1 MFTDQAEF
9 SALSPPRRLA
19 KLKSSEREEKVRLA
33 LEEGERA
40 GAFVRRNIGGQECW
54 RLKTVAPARAPKVE
68 MSESGGFV
76 SERTVMQEAEVAMP
90 QTPFQPECRDPV
102 FQPQF
107 RDWRGRQRARE
118 KEDVERRRRSR
129 GGNNSSEVMNGC
141 EKVVRGKSSAKTKK
155 PPQPPPGGNG
165 TGGGPGE
172 SVGRRR
178 KPDVPREENGGGGR
192 VSDPTPR
199 KLPRVAMKF
208 CTPPEQF
215 PISDGD
221 EDADTDGQRRRMKAV
236 MSVRNRASIS
246 MVEGFRR
253 RRSSETKQQLR
264 LKQQQ
269 QLESGGSVLDRL
281 IPRLPESSPNP
292 FLMFEALPR
301 DKTASPTS
309 TPSPSSSLRGKRR
322 AREKAEAEAATASL
336 LARLL
341 REERRANKKG
351 GKLGRGNGVRRRFED
366 PKVRRGLRSSPPSSS
381 SPRKGGLRVIGR
393 KKAGGREE
401 LLLLVRREESE
412 QVEY

>member
-1 MFTDQAEF
+1 M
-9 SALSPPRRLA
+9 
-19 KLKSSEREEKVRLA
+19 
-33 LEEGERA
+33 
-40 GAFVRRNIGGQECW
+40 
-54 RLKTVAPARAPKVE
+54 APARAPKVE
-68 MSESGGFV
+68 MPGSCGFV
-76 SERTVMQEAEVAMP
+76 SERTVMQEAEIAMP

-107 RDWRGRQRARE
+107 RDWRGRQKARE

-129 GGNNSSEVMNGC
+129 GGNNSTEVMNGC

-155 PPQPPPGGNG
+155 PLQPPPGGNG

-178 KPDVPREENGGGGR
+178 KPEVPREESRGGGR
-192 VSDPTPR
+192 VSDPTQR

-215 PISDGD
+215 PISDD
-221 EDADTDGQRRRMKAV
+221 EEDADMDGQRRRMKAV
-236 MSVRNRASIS
+236 MSVRNQASIS
-246 MVEGFRR
+246 MVEGFGR
-253 RRSSETKQQLR
+253 RRSSEPKKQLR
-264 LKQQQ
+264 QQQQQQQQ

-292 FLMFEALPR
+292 FLVFESLPR
-301 DKTASPTS
+301 DKTASP
-309 TPSPSSSLRGKRR
+309 PPPASSLRGKRR

-351 GKLGRGNGVRRRFED
+351 GKLGRGGNGVRRRFED
-366 PKVRRGLRSSPPSSS
+366 PKVRRGLHSSSPSP
-381 SPRKGGLRVIGR
+381 SPRKGGMRVIGR
-393 KKAGGREE
+393 KKTGGREE
-401 LLLLVRREESE
+401 LLLLVRREEAE

>member
-1 MFTDQAEF
+1 M
-9 SALSPPRRLA
+9 
-19 KLKSSEREEKVRLA
+19 
-33 LEEGERA
+33 
-40 GAFVRRNIGGQECW
+40 
-54 RLKTVAPARAPKVE
+54 APARAPKVE
-68 MSESGGFV
+68 MPGSGGFV
-76 SERTVMQEAEVAMP
+76 SERTVLQEAEIAMP
-90 QTPFQPECRDPV
+90 QTPFQSECRDPV

-118 KEDVERRRRSR
+118 KEEDVERRRRSR
-129 GGNNSSEVMNGC
+129 DGNNSTKVMNGC
-141 EKVVRGKSSAKTKK
+141 EKVVRGKSSAKTKR
-155 PPQPPPGGNG
+155 PLQPSPGGNG

-172 SVGRRR
+172 SIGRRR
-178 KPDVPREENGGGGR
+178 KPEVPREENRGGGGR

-215 PISDGD
+215 PISDGE
-221 EDADTDGQRRRMKAV
+221 EDADMDGQRRRMKAV

-253 RRSSETKQQLR
+253 RRSSEPKQQLR
-264 LKQQQ
+264 QQQQQ

-292 FLMFEALPR
+292 FLMFESLPR
-301 DKTASPTS
+301 DKTASP
-309 TPSPSSSLRGKRR
+309 PPPPSSLRGKRR